1 MRPKQEV
8 NFTIRRHVSQS
19 SQLLVIEVRENCIS
33 SVGVYCIS
41 DRMKL
46 IKKVKVCNGMD
57 QLIDQWRCWTVL
69 IEHIL
74 FSFTH

>member
-8 NFTIRRHVSQS
+8 NFTIRRHVSQPVSQS

-46 IKKVKVCNGMD
+46 IKKV
-57 QLIDQWRCWTVL
+57 
-69 IEHIL
+69 
-74 FSFTH
+74 